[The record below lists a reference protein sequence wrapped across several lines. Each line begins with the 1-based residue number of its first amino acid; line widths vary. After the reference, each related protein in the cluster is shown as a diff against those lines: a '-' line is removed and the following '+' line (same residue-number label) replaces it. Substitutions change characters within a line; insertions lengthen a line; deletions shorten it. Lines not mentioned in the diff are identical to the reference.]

1 MKFDPANKVFE
12 VSVRELAEEEA
23 FPRIGFA
30 QGEGW
35 NRLGLGA
42 ELHSRVL
49 AQRIATKPGYRSEVF
64 LQAKIAVEDWTAHIT
79 GRLDGC
85 IQLESGAWLI
95 EEFKS
100 GYLAVD
106 DLRRSAA
113 GSEKHRRQLL
123 IYCHLWQLLGNK
135 PVEGSLVY
143 VDLVS
148 DREHPISLTYD
159 SVVEEKLIHR
169 RLQAL
174 LAIWRQEAKQRQ
186 LKAAAAQSLP
196 FPHQTPRPGQQ
207 RIIDAVRATMET
219 GGHLMAEAPTGSG
232 KTAAGIYPA
241 LAHGLTT
248 GKQVVFL
255 TSKTLQQK
263 MAVSA
268 FRAMNQSGAFR
279 TVQLRAK
286 EKMCANDRVLC
297 HEDFCPYAKGYAE
310 KMNKSRILDHLHE
323 DNAHYDPDIV
333 FAEAK
338 RERVCPFEVQLEL
351 AARADAVVADY
362 NYVFEP
368 GTALRHLSRDDLD
381 QAILLIDE
389 AHNLPDRGRRIF
401 SPELLEEQFRNV
413 IEWLSTLRTHKKKRK
428 RNQTEPDLW
437 SLTPTDS
444 TEIAEDLVA
453 GLSESFKEA
462 CEMLEACA
470 GSLPEKAPIAETQ
483 PPKDALKALWRN
495 WEGRFVRYLSWK
507 REQKLAM
514 PDDPLVEAHFALQR
528 FITVLG
534 LFGPGFSCVV
544 ERRPM
549 GIRLAIFCLDPA
561 RALGPVFQSV
571 SASVLLSATLSPV
584 EVVRRTLG
592 LEKERT
598 LAISLPPP
606 FPKENRRIMILPQVQ
621 TTFAAREQNFG
632 RIAQLIAQMADAQN
646 GNVLTLFPS
655 YTFLQKV
662 HERLPAT
669 RSRVLMQRSDFSEK
683 EREDIFKML
692 SQRNGTGNL
701 LLAVL
706 GGMYAEGV
714 DYPGELLS
722 GVFIVSPGLPQ
733 ISFDRELLRR
743 YFEESEQAGFEYAY
757 LQPGMTRVV
766 QAAGRL
772 IRSETDR
779 GVIALLCQ
787 RFVQE
792 PYAAHMPRDW
802 FNDSAL
808 ELVVKDPVAEV
819 KNFFRNSKTAPAL

>member
-1 MKFDPANKVFE
+1 MKFDPINKILE
-12 VSVRELAEEEA
+12 VSVRELAEEDS
-23 FPRIGFA
+23 FGRIGFG

-49 AQRIATKPGYRSEVF
+49 AQRIAARPGYRGEVF
-64 LQAKIAVEDWTAHIT
+64 VQGKVAVDDWTAHIT
-79 GRLDGC
+79 GRIDGC
-85 IQLESGAWLI
+85 IQLDAGGWLI

-100 GYLAVD
+100 GYIASD
-106 DLRRSAA
+106 ELRRSAT
-113 GSEKHRRQLL
+113 GNEKHRRQLL
-123 IYCHLWQLLGNK
+123 IYCHLWHLLGNS
-135 PVEGSLVY
+135 PIEGSLVY
-143 VDLVS
+143 VDLVT
-148 DREHPISLTYD
+148 DRELPIALTYD
-159 SVVEEKLIHR
+159 TAVEERLVLR
-169 RLQAL
+169 RLKEM
-174 LAIWRQEAKQRQ
+174 LAMWRMESEQRD
-186 LKAAAAQSLP
+186 LKAAAARILP
-196 FPHQTPRPGQQ
+196 FPHNTPRPGQQ
-207 RIIDAVRATMET
+207 RIIDAVRQTMET
-219 GGHLMAEAPTGSG
+219 GGHLVAEAPTGSG

-241 LAHGLTT
+241 LVHGLTT

-263 MAVSA
+263 MVVSA
-268 FRAMNQSGAFR
+268 FRAMNDRGAFR
-279 TVQLRAK
+279 TLQLRSK
-286 EKMCANDRVLC
+286 EKMCANDRVFC
-297 HEDFCPYAKGYAE
+297 HEDFCPYAKHYAQ
-310 KMNKSRILDHLHE
+310 KMSKSRILEHLRE
-323 DNAHYDPDIV
+323 DNAHFDPDIV
-333 FAEAK
+333 FARAK
-338 RERVCPFEVQLEL
+338 QEKVCPFEVQLEL
-351 AARADAVVADY
+351 ATRADAVVADY

-368 GTALRHLSRDDLD
+368 GTALRHLSRDELD
-381 QAILLIDE
+381 QAILLVDE
-389 AHNLPDRGRRIF
+389 AHNLPDRGRKIF
-401 SPELLEEQFRNV
+401 SPELLEEQFRNA
-413 IEWLSTLRTHKKKRK
+413 IEWLSTLRTHKKKKRK
-428 RNQTEPDLW
+428 QVEPDLW
-437 SLTPTDS
+437 SMTPTDS
-444 TEIAEDLVA
+444 TEIAADLVG
-453 GLSESFKEA
+453 GLCASFTA
-462 CEMLEACA
+462 LCDMLHQCA
-470 GSLPEKAPIAETQ
+470 AVLSAQTAIAETQ
-483 PPKDALKALWRN
+483 PPKDSLKTIWKD
-495 WEGRFVRYLSWK
+495 WEIHFVSYLGWK
-507 REQKLAM
+507 REEKLAM
-514 PDDPLVEAHFALQR
+514 PDDPLVDAHFALQR
-528 FITVLG
+528 FITVLN

-544 ERRPM
+544 ERRAA
-549 GIRLAIFCLDPA
+549 GIRLAIVCLDPA
-561 RALGPVFQSV
+561 RALGPVFHGV

-598 LAISLPPP
+598 SAISLPPP
-606 FPKENRRIMILPQVQ
+606 FPKENRRIMILPHVR

-632 RIAQLIAQMADAQN
+632 RIAELIAQMADAQN

-662 HERLPAT
+662 HERLPRT

-683 EREDIFKML
+683 EREEVFQIL
-692 SQRNGTGNL
+692 SNRNGTGNL

-733 ISFDRELLRR
+733 ISFERELLRR
-743 YFEESEQAGFEYAY
+743 YFDDTEQAGFEYAY

-802 FNDSAL
+802 FNDSAI

-819 KNFFRNSKTAPAL
+819 KNFFANSKIAPAL

>member
-1 MKFDPANKVFE
+1 M
-12 VSVRELAEEEA
+12 RELAEEDS
-23 FPRIGFA
+23 FGRIGFG

-35 NRLGLGA
+35 HRLGLGA

-49 AQRIATKPGYRSEVF
+49 AQRVATRSGYRAEVF
-64 LQAKIAVEDWTAHIT
+64 AQAKITVEDWTAHIT
-79 GRLDGC
+79 GRIDGC

-100 GYLAVD
+100 GYITSD
-106 DLRRSAA
+106 ELRRSAT
-113 GSEKHRRQLL
+113 GNEKHRRQTLL
-123 IYCHLWQLLGNK
+123 YCHLWHLLGNK
-135 PVEGSLVY
+135 PIEGSLVY

-148 DREHPISLTYD
+148 DRELPIALTYD
-159 SVVEEKLIHR
+159 SAVEGKLLLR
-169 RLQAL
+169 RLKEM
-174 LAIWRQEAKQRQ
+174 LAMWRMESEVRET
-186 LKAAAAQSLP
+186 KAAAARVLP
-196 FPHQTPRPGQQ
+196 FPHSSPRPGQQ
-207 RIIDAVRATMET
+207 RIIDSVRNTLET
-219 GGHLMAEAPTGSG
+219 GGHLIAEAPTGSG
-232 KTAAGIYPA
+232 KTAASIFPA
-241 LAHGLTT
+241 LAHGLIT

-268 FRAMNQSGAFR
+268 FRAMNERGTFR
-279 TVQLRAK
+279 TLQLRSK

-310 KMNKSRILDHLHE
+310 KMNKSRILDNLREKHSHFE
-323 DNAHYDPDIV
+323 PDAV

-338 RERVCPFEVQLEL
+338 HERVCPFEVQLEL
-351 AARADAVVADY
+351 AAKADAVVGDY

-368 GTALRHLSRDDLD
+368 GTALRHLSRDELD

-389 AHNLPDRGRRIF
+389 AHNLPDRGRKIF
-401 SPELLEEQFRNV
+401 SPELLEEQFHNV
-413 IEWLSTLRTHKKKRK
+413 IEWLGTLRTHKKKKRRK
-428 RNQTEPDLW
+428 QAEPDLW

-444 TEIAEDLVA
+444 TEIPADLVDDLCA
-453 GLSESFKEA
+453 SFEAA
-462 CEMLEACA
+462 CEMLHKCA
-470 GSLPEKAPIAETQ
+470 EPLSPQNPIAQTQ
-483 PPKDALKALWRN
+483 PPKEALKEIWKD
-495 WEGRFVRYLSWK
+495 WEGRFVRYLGWK

-528 FITVLG
+528 FITVLN

-544 ERRPM
+544 ERRPA
-549 GIRLAIFCLDPA
+549 GVRLAIVCLDPA
-561 RALGPVFQSV
+561 RALGPVFHAV
-571 SASVLLSATLSPV
+571 SSSVLLSATLSPV
-584 EVVRRTLG
+584 EVIRRTLG

-598 LAISLPPP
+598 SAISLPPA
-606 FPKENRRIMILPQVQ
+606 FPKENRRIMILPQVR
-621 TTFAAREQNFG
+621 TTFTAREQNFG
-632 RIAQLIAQMADAQN
+632 RIAQLIAKMADAQN

-669 RSRVLMQRSDFSEK
+669 RSRVILQRSDFSEK
-683 EREDIFKML
+683 EREEVL
-692 SQRNGTGNL
+692 RALANRNGAGNL
-701 LLAVL
+701 LFAVL

-714 DYPGELLS
+714 DYAGDMLS
-722 GVFIVSPGLPQ
+722 AVFIVSPGLPQ
-733 ISFDRELLRR
+733 ISFERELLRR
-743 YFEESEQAGFEYAY
+743 YFDETEQAGFEYAY

-792 PYAAHMPRDW
+792 PYAAHMPHDW
-802 FNDSAL
+802 FGESPI
-808 ELVVKDPVAEV
+808 ELIVKDPVAEI
-819 KNFFRNSKTAPAL
+819 KSFFRTVA